1 MLLNDATIVIED
13 EHAIEHPDDIAHILV
28 NAGTPPTRLAVE
40 QQNLE
45 EHFMQIIGG
54 VKVNGFLSSL
64 WAETLKARR
73 SKVPLLASIGF
84 TLAPLMDGL
93 FMFIMKDPERAREMG
108 LLSVKAQLAMST
120 ADWTT
125 FFSVLTQAIAV
136 GGVIVFSI
144 VTAWVF
150 GREFSDHTAKDLMA
164 LPTSREVIVTAKLM
178 IISAWVFATTI
189 WIYLIGLIVGSL
201 IDIPGWTRQLAWQS
215 FSDVLVTAAMTLLL
229 MAPVAFIASMGRG
242 YLPPLGWAVLTIFF
256 SQIIAATGWGDW
268 FPWSVPALY
277 SGVVGPRS
285 EQLGLHSYILVVLA
299 SLIGLFLTFWWWRTA
314 DQTR

>member
-1 MLLNDATIVIED
+1 MN
-13 EHAIEHPDDIAHILV
+13 P
-28 NAGTPPTRLAVE
+28 
-40 QQNLE
+40 
-45 EHFMQIIGG
+45 
-54 VKVNGFLSSL
+54 FLSAL
-64 WAETLKARR
+64 WAEGLKAVR

-93 FMFIMKDPERAREMG
+93 FMFIMKDPERARDMG

-120 ADWTT
+120 AEWTT
-125 FFSVLTQAIAV
+125 FFSVLTQAVAI

-144 VTAWVF
+144 VTAWMF

-164 LPTSREVIVTAKLM
+164 LPTSREAIVAAKLVIV
-178 IISAWVFATTI
+178 SGWVFVTSL
-189 WIYLIGLIVGSL
+189 WVYLVGLFIGYLV
-201 IDIPGWTRQLAWQS
+201 DIPGWTNALAWTS
-215 FSDVLVTAAMTLLL
+215 LGDVLATALMTLLL
-229 MAPVAFIASMGRG
+229 MTPVAFIASRGRG

-285 EQLGLHSYILVVLA
+285 EQLGLHSYIIVFIA
-299 SLIGLFLTFWWWRTA
+299 SLLGLIGTFTWWRSA
-314 DQTR
+314 DQTK

>member
-1 MLLNDATIVIED
+1 MTYL
-13 EHAIEHPDDIAHILV
+13 
-28 NAGTPPTRLAVE
+28 
-40 QQNLE
+40 
-45 EHFMQIIGG
+45 
-54 VKVNGFLSSL
+54 LSSL

-108 LLSVKAQLAMST
+108 LLSVKAQLAMTDATWS
-120 ADWTT
+120 T

-150 GREFSDHTAKDLMA
+150 GREFSDHTAT
-164 LPTSREVIVTAKLM
+164 PTSRESIVTAKLLV
-178 IISAWVFATTI
+178 ISAWVVLTSL
-189 WIYLIGLIVGSL
+189 WLYLIGLAIGGLVN
-201 IDIPGWTRQLAWQS
+201 IPGWTNKLAFES
-215 FSDVLVTAAMTLLL
+215 LSDVLVTAGMTLLL
-229 MAPVAFIASMGRG
+229 MTPVAFIASMGRG
-242 YLPPLGWAVLTIFF
+242 YLPPLAWAVLTIFF

-285 EQLGLHSYILVVLA
+285 EQLGIHSYVLVIVA
-299 SLIGLFLTFWWWRTA
+299 ALIGCAATYWWWRNA

>member
-1 MLLNDATIVIED
+1 MNS
-13 EHAIEHPDDIAHILV
+13 
-28 NAGTPPTRLAVE
+28 
-40 QQNLE
+40 
-45 EHFMQIIGG
+45 
-54 VKVNGFLSSL
+54 FLSAL

-120 ADWTT
+120 ADWAT
-125 FFSVLTQAIAV
+125 FFGVLTQAIAI

-164 LPTSREVIVTAKLM
+164 LPTSREVIVTAKL
-178 IISAWVFATTI
+178 IVIAAWGFVTAL
-189 WIYLIGLIVGSL
+189 WIYLIGLIVGNL
-201 IDIPGWTRQLAWQS
+201 VDIPGWTNGLALGS
-215 FSDVLVTAAMTLLL
+215 FSDLLATAAMTLLL
-229 MAPVAFIASMGRG
+229 MTPVAFIASMGRG

-277 SGVVGPRS
+277 SGVVGPRA
-285 EQLGLHSYILVVLA
+285 EQLGIHSYVLVILA
-299 SLIGLFLTFWWWRTA
+299 GMIGLAGTFWWWRNA

>member
-1 MLLNDATIVIED
+1 MTNLLSA
-13 EHAIEHPDDIAHILV
+13 
-28 NAGTPPTRLAVE
+28 
-40 QQNLE
+40 
-45 EHFMQIIGG
+45 
-54 VKVNGFLSSL
+54 L
-64 WAETLKARR
+64 WAELLKARR
-73 SKVPLLASIGF
+73 SKVPLLASVGF

-93 FMFIMKDPERAREMG
+93 FMFIMKDPARAREMG

-120 ADWTT
+120 AEWPV
-125 FFSVLTQAIAV
+125 FFGVLSQAVAI

-144 VTAWVF
+144 VTAWIF

-164 LPTSREVIVTAKLM
+164 LPTSREKIVTAKLL
-178 IISAWVFATTI
+178 IISVWVLVTTI
-189 WIYLIGLIVGSL
+189 WIYLIGLLAGSL

-215 FSDVLVTAAMTLLL
+215 FSDVLATAAMTLLL
-229 MAPVAFIASMGRG
+229 MTPVAFIASLGRG

-268 FPWSVPALY
+268 FPWSVPALF

-285 EQLGLHSYILVVLA
+285 EQLGIHSYLLVL
-299 SLIGLFLTFWWWRTA
+299 LTGMLGLMATFWYWLNA

>member
-1 MLLNDATIVIED
+1 M
-13 EHAIEHPDDIAHILV
+13 
-28 NAGTPPTRLAVE
+28 
-40 QQNLE
+40 
-45 EHFMQIIGG
+45 
-54 VKVNGFLSSL
+54 NGFLASL

-84 TLAPLMDGL
+84 TLAPLMDGF
-93 FMFIMKDPERAREMG
+93 FMFIMKDPESAREMG

-120 ADWTT
+120 ADWPT

-136 GGVIVFSI
+136 GGVIVCSI

-164 LPTSREVIVTAKLM
+164 LPTSREKIVSAKL
-178 IISAWVFATTI
+178 IVISVWVLITTV
-189 WIYLIGLIVGSL
+189 WIYSIGLVVGNL
-201 IDIPGWTRQLAWQS
+201 VEIPGWTNGLAKSS
-215 FSDVLVTAAMTLLL
+215 FVDAMVTAGMTLLL
-229 MAPVAFIASMGRG
+229 MTPVAFIASMGRG

-256 SQIIAATGWGDW
+256 SQIVAATGWGDW

-277 SGVVGPRS
+277 SGVVGPRV
-285 EQLGLHSYILVVLA
+285 EQLGVHSYVLVILTSFLGLA
-299 SLIGLFLTFWWWRTA
+299 ATFWWWRNA

>member
-1 MLLNDATIVIED
+1 MKGLLA
-13 EHAIEHPDDIAHILV
+13 
-28 NAGTPPTRLAVE
+28 
-40 QQNLE
+40 
-45 EHFMQIIGG
+45 
-54 VKVNGFLSSL
+54 SL

-73 SKVPLLASIGF
+73 SRVPLLASIGF

-93 FMFIMKDPERAREMG
+93 FMFIMKDPDRAREMG

-125 FFSVLTQAIAV
+125 FFSVLTQVIAV

-164 LPTSREVIVTAKLM
+164 LPTSREKIITAKMLVV
-178 IISAWVFATTI
+178 SGWVVLTTV
-189 WIYLIGLIVGSL
+189 WIFLVGLAVGNFVNL
-201 IDIPGWTRQLAWQS
+201 PGWTSQLVWDS
-215 FSDVLVTAAMTLLL
+215 FSSALVTAVMTLLL
-229 MAPVAFIASMGRG
+229 MAPVALIASIGRG

-256 SQIIAATGWGDW
+256 AQIVAATGWGDW

-277 SGVVGPRS
+277 SGVVGPRE
-285 EQLGLHSYILVVLA
+285 EQLGAHSYALVILTALFGLA
-299 SLIGLFLTFWWWRTA
+299 ATFWWWRNA